1 MGLGTR
7 AHPWAVDWQRRVSG
21 GGCNEF
27 VRGLTKRTVR
37 TKGNRLETDVEAL
50 LLDDGIGSPVL
61 GSGVR
66 VGTGGTHLTFPENGV
81 AAPGLFSKVP

>member
-66 VGTGGTHLTFPENGV
+66 VGTGGTHLE
-81 AAPGLFSKVP
+81 SRKH